1 VRSEFDRHDEPRSIQ
16 FFGLEDT
23 IGSESTFLWYWDGQ
37 QCGRRDKI
45 LKFMQDTAADSV
57 ASAALPFY
65 GVHGYAADGVS
76 SANSSRQ
83 VWNWV
88 RDGWGAAPNPSVP
101 ANLRG
106 YQDFGKKAWMTETSG
121 EATSWLAY
129 GSWCSLPSEVAFSIA
144 IKLHQAL
151 TAGEVTAWMY
161 WQMAD
166 NDPVSTSNV
175 TDGTLLNQSPK
186 FVAPKHFYKFIRPGM
201 KRVEVA
207 VSGGPDLETSA
218 YYGGFAGSTAADGP
232 GALMTIVMVNVAA
245 TATTFTLPADIT
257 ASLLQ
262 IDSYASS
269 ATAMWQAQRLT
280 AVNNTLTLTV
290 PGYGVT
296 TMALTRVN
304 VIPEPAG
311 LGLLFPAMRLGSR
324 VRWR

>member
-1 VRSEFDRHDEPRSIQ
+1 
-16 FFGLEDT
+16 
-23 IGSESTFLWYWDGQ
+23 
-37 QCGRRDKI
+37 
-45 LKFMQDTAADSV
+45 
-57 ASAALPFY
+57 
-65 GVHGYAADGVS
+65 
-76 SANSSRQ
+76 
-83 VWNWV
+83 
-88 RDGWGAAPNPSVP
+88 
-101 ANLRG
+101 
-106 YQDFGKKAWMTETSG
+106 MTETSG

-129 GSWCSLPSEVAFSIA
+129 GSWSSFPNEGAFSIA
-144 IKLHQAL
+144 IELHQAL

-218 YYGGFAGSTAADGP
+218 YYGGFAGSTAADVSGT
-232 GALMTIVMVNVAA
+232 LMTIVMVNVAA

-262 IDSYASS
+262 IDSYASR

-280 AVNNTLTLTV
+280 AVRNTLTLTV
-290 PGYGVT
+290 PGYEGT